1 MVGEASRSKT
11 TDRFGSGWNSLR
23 RLIHE
28 PFLTAK
34 TDSPRAGIP
43 FSDNHTGV
51 NETGSL
57 KRIALAAMFDKR
69 RYNVLEWFGR
79 HWGRLKWP
87 VTLAVLIWL
96 FYRYRDGFSQ
106 FAEQPI
112 QWRYLA
118 VAFVLCGVSVLLTF
132 YRWYLLV
139 WAQDFPFRVRDAIR
153 LGFIGYLFNY
163 VAPGAVGGDLV
174 KAMLIAREQQSRR
187 TVAVLTV
194 MLDRIVG
201 LLALFLV
208 GALASL
214 LPTAVMQQPE
224 MQTTAA
230 VYWFGSL
237 AGLLGIS
244 VLLIP
249 AVVRFSW
256 LKRLVR
262 LPLVGRPFGEVIN
275 GVLLYQSRKRVLV
288 LSLAV
293 SVAGHFGMLSA
304 FYYCGRAVS
313 PVAECPDYISHL
325 QFVPAAELAGVVVP
339 LPGGIGALEQAMAYF
354 YSLAGFRETAGF
366 MTGISFRLLTVIVAS
381 IGATY
386 YFAVRRE
393 IREVLSEQDTAAE
406 SIVEQTPAAESP
418 LQTRP

>member
-1 MVGEASRSKT
+1 MNA
-11 TDRFGSGWNSLR
+11 
-23 RLIHE
+23 
-28 PFLTAK
+28 
-34 TDSPRAGIP
+34 PR
-43 FSDNHTGV
+43 
-51 NETGSL
+51 
-57 KRIALAAMFDKR
+57 
-69 RYNVLEWFGR
+69 NVLEWFGR

-87 VTLAVLIWL
+87 VTAAVLIWL
-96 FYRYRDGFSQ
+96 FYRYRDGFTQ
-106 FAEQPI
+106 LAEQPI

-118 VAFVLCGVSVLLTF
+118 IAFVLCGTSVLLTF

-139 WAQDFPFRVRDAIR
+139 WAQDFPFRIRDAVR

-174 KAMLIAREQQSRR
+174 KAMIIAREQQSRR

-194 MLDRIVG
+194 MLDRIIG

-214 LPTAVMQQPE
+214 VSTSMMDQAE

-230 VYWFGSL
+230 IYWFGSL

-244 VLLIP
+244 LLLVP

-256 LKRLVR
+256 LKNLVR
-262 LPLVGRPFGEVIN
+262 LPVVGRLFSEVIN
-275 GVLLYQSRKRVLV
+275 AVLLYQSRKRILV

-293 SVAGHFGMLSA
+293 SVIGHFGMLSA
-304 FYYCGRAVS
+304 FYFCGRAVS
-313 PVAECPDYISHL
+313 PLAECPGYISHL

-354 YSLAGFRETAGF
+354 YSLAGSRETAGF
-366 MTGISFRLLTVIVAS
+366 MTGVTFRLLTVIVAS

-393 IREVLSEQDTAAE
+393 IREVLTEHEADSVSETEEPAIE
-406 SIVEQTPAAESP
+406 TP
-418 LQTRP
+418 L